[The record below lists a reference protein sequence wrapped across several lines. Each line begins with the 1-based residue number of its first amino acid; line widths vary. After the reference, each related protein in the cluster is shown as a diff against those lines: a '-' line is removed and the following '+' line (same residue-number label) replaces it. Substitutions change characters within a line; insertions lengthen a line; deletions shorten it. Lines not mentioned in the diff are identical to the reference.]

1 MGSDAYYKVTI
12 TDLAYAFGMIWVPL
26 RNNGVNDVFFLHHP
40 YYPNQTIKKIAVKFS
55 NDKGTGFEVFPY
67 DKNLDYTN
75 PNFKGESS
83 EILRNASITNL
94 GSIKEDV
101 IKMKECSIL
110 KHKKEHS

>member
-1 MGSDAYYKVTI
+1 MQSETYYKLLI
-12 TDLAYAFGMIWVPL
+12 FDLAEIFGMTWVPL
-26 RNNGVNDVFFLHHP
+26 RNYGLKDVFLLHHP
-40 YYPNQTIKKIAVKFS
+40 YYPNQTIKKVAVKFS
-55 NDKGTGFEVFPY
+55 DENGTGFEVFPY

-83 EILRNASITNL
+83 EILRTADITNL
-94 GSIKEDV
+94 ESIKEDV